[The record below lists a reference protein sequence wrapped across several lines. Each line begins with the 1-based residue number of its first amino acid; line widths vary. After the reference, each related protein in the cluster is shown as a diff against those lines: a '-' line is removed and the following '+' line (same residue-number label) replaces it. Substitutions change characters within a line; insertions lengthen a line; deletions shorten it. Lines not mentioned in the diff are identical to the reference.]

1 MKFWYFYDNGSG
13 WLELG
18 GEVTA
23 ETPEEAAKKAAEEVP
38 YGHAVI
44 TAVGDDPERDGRD
57 VILAEAVA
65 DNGIGLFN
73 FDKEV

>member
-23 ETPEEAAKKAAEEVP
+23 KTPEEAAKKAAEKVP
-38 YGHAVI
+38 YGYAAV
-44 TAVGDDPERDGRD
+44 TALGHDPERDGRD

-65 DNGIGLFN
+65 SPGMAIFN
-73 FDKEV
+73 FDFD